1 MIQSAAIA
9 SWLIKLKVN
18 NMEEKIVKITVNA
31 LDSKKALNIK
41 VLKIEELSSIA
52 DYFVIAN
59 GTSSTQIKALA
70 DEVEFKLEQEGI
82 RIGHREGYAD
92 GRWVLLDYGPVIVHI
107 FHPEAREFYNLEK
120 LWADANEVDAQQYI
134 EIK

>member
-1 MIQSAAIA
+1 
-9 SWLIKLKVN
+9 
-18 NMEEKIVKITVNA
+18 MEEKIVKITVNA
-31 LDSKKALNIK
+31 LDSKKAQNLK
-41 VLKIEELSSIA
+41 VLKVEELTSIA
-52 DYFVIAN
+52 DYFVLAN

-82 RIGHREGYAD
+82 KIDHREGYAD
-92 GRWVLLDYGPVIVHI
+92 GRWVLLDYGSVIIHV

-120 LWADANEVDAQQYI
+120 LWADATEVDAKQYI